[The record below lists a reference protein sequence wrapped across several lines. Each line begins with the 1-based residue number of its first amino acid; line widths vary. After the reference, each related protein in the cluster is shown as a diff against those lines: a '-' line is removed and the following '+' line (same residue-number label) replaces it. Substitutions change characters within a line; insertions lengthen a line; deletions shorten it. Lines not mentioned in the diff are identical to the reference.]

1 MFDSLFDVFGF
12 KCQLSTDQYLTHY
25 WPIHNGTMKDEIG
38 SSHMTQGSLT
48 SFTSDRFG
56 NVNSALALNQGQTQV
71 PSGIYFDSPEFSISF
86 WVYPQSL
93 GTCARAIDFGTT
105 GSCSNTI
112 YLRLDG
118 SCGGFPAL
126 GIFPGITTVTRAD
139 STQNLIQ
146 NKWQFLTGT
155 FNGTLMSFYV
165 DGTLSGTRPLSYTLP
180 TIIRNANYIG
190 KSCNTFFYS
199 SSYLDD
205 LRFYN
210 KSLTQME
217 IQQIINQNFTCKNI
231 FFKFRF
237 YFF

>member
-1 MFDSLFDVFGF
+1 MFEFLNA
-12 KCQLSTDQYLTHY
+12 QLPTDQYLTHY
-25 WPIHNGTMKDEIG
+25 WPISCGTMKDEIG

-48 SFTSDRFG
+48 SFIEDRFG
-56 NVNSALALNQGQTQV
+56 NVNSALALNQGWTQV
-71 PSGIYFDSPEFSISF
+71 PSGVYFNTPQFTISV

-93 GTCARAIDFGTT
+93 GSCSRAIDFATNT
-105 GSCSNTI
+105 GSCANSI
-112 YLRLDG
+112 LIRLDG
-118 SCGGFPAL
+118 SCSSVFPAL
-126 GIFPGITTVTRAD
+126 GIFNPTTNNRAV
-139 STQNLIQ
+139 SSQNLIQ

-155 FNGTLMSFYV
+155 FDGTLMSIYI
-165 DGTLSGTRPLSYTLP
+165 DGTLKGTLSLTYTLP

-190 KSCNTFFYS
+190 KSCNTAYGYS

-217 IQQIINQNFTCKNI
+217 IQQIMNQNFTCKNI